1 MPPRRGPGNL
11 EPSFP
16 GATAR
21 PPTHHLGRGQH
32 QDDESHLTRVLPPVL
47 WANQPA
53 DAHVPLLQGL
63 GGTAAGVGRAR
74 STQLVAT
81 LGAGL
86 PEPLTLTPPVTSLR
100 ERKRPNGTECPHP
113 LPSEPGGVRLSRGEA
128 GCGVLATHMMQIQ
141 DCWYCT
147 PVAVAV
153 TPWMV
158 SDSRWA
164 EAGVKGVRGSASLPP

>member
-1 MPPRRGPGNL
+1 MEETPPRRGPGNL

-74 STQLVAT
+74 STQLVVT

-86 PEPLTLTPPVTSLR
+86 PEPLSLTPPVTSLR

-113 LPSEPGGVRLSRGEA
+113 LPSDPGGGQAEPRGGPLWCPGNSHDA
-128 GCGVLATHMMQIQ
+128 DPGLLVLHPCG
-141 DCWYCT
+141 
-147 PVAVAV
+147 
-153 TPWMV
+153 
-158 SDSRWA
+158 
-164 EAGVKGVRGSASLPP
+164 RGSDPLDGV